1 MMSQNCSVPTCMAEM
16 NGELF
21 VGTER
26 MLAQEIESIS
36 KSSDTQDLLVSGAES
51 FFCTLRSPLKM

>member
-1 MMSQNCSVPTCMAEM
+1 MMSQNCSVPTCVAEM

-26 MLAQEIESIS
+26 HAGTREKER

-51 FFCTLRSPLKM
+51 FVCTLRNPLEM

>member
-21 VGTER
+21 VDTER
-26 MLAQEIESIS
+26 HAGTRDKEH
-36 KSSDTQDLLVSGAES
+36 KSSDTRDLLVSGAES
-51 FFCTLRSPLKM
+51 FFCTLRNPLKM